1 MKQEQSIKR
10 EQITRKNF
18 KKRKICQPK
27 GEAQWVWKTESK
39 KSLLRKEMMKEKY
52 IRVSIYNIEQPINRT
67 DKKRKK
73 KWLSKKFSNK

>member
-1 MKQEQSIKR
+1 MQATEEDIQKTTINSLGVGRENIATMKQEQSIKR

-27 GEAQWVWKTESK
+27 GEAQWDWKNESK

-52 IRVSIYNIEQPINRT
+52 
-67 DKKRKK
+67 
-73 KWLSKKFSNK
+73 